1 MEKIPIKKIRAF
13 FALKIPDELKKEL
26 SRIQQ
31 QIEAISPRVLHFISP
46 EQMHITLA
54 FMGRISDI
62 SRQRAIGAVQIIANH
77 TLPLELR
84 PTALGALPRI
94 ARPAVIYLGVSDREH
109 KLLKLIQLIEHEL
122 SAISLTPIRGAGG
135 IVPHISLGRVN
146 RKTRTFRLEALR
158 DFLNENQIDLSR
170 IKFTPE
176 AITTYTTD
184 LNTTGSRYNQVAT
197 IPFLKKN

>member
-26 SRIQQ
+26 SQIQQ
-31 QIEAISPRVLHFISP
+31 QMEIIAPGLLKMIGP
-46 EQMHITLA
+46 EKMHITLA

-62 SRQRAIGAVQIIANH
+62 SRQRAIGAVQIIVNR
-77 TLPLELR
+77 TFPLELR
-84 PTALGALPRI
+84 PTILGALPRI
-94 ARPAVIYLGVSDREH
+94 ARPAVIYLGISDPENQ
-109 KLLKLIQLIEHEL
+109 LFKLIKLIEHDL

-146 RKTRTFRLEALR
+146 RKTRTSQLAALR
-158 DFLNENQIDLSR
+158 EFLNENQIDLSH
-170 IKFTPE
+170 IKFTPP

-197 IPFLKKN
+197 LPFLKSN